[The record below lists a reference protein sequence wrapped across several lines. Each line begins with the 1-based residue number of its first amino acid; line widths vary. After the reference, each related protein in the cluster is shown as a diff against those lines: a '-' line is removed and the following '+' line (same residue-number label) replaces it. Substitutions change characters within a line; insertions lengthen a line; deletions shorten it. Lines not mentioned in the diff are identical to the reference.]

1 MTMALHTQEIK
12 VKSRRFSVTVH
23 ADYHYDTPWENCSML
38 DNCFDG
44 KYHRRD
50 KYPSEM
56 IVCQAGPN
64 GKVFYDFANAVAH
77 ARKSGLTGEQA
88 DQEARKE
95 FEWIRR
101 WYNDQWFYVSVD
113 AIDLSTSEIA
123 ASISGCEYDYSDE
136 SLESILNDYII
147 PGCET
152 YVDKIIRNFRPDFYF
167 TETA

>member
-38 DNCFDG
+38 DNYFDG

-123 ASISGCEYDYSDE
+123 ASISGCEYDYSE
-136 SLESILNDYII
+136 KSIESILNDYII
-147 PGCET
+147 PDCET

-167 TETA
+167 META